1 MFLLVKAPTDRSA
14 NTLRSHSGSDRNCH
28 HASRSSFYP
37 PRAKATGRFY
47 SETCCAA
54 YANTRRISLL
64 ECEDCN
70 SYKFNALNTPTT
82 KPGNRIAELDGLR
95 GLAILLVVAFH
106 YCIRWAEL
114 LPYGDAFG
122 GVALFKYGYLGV
134 ELFFMISGY
143 VIFMSLDGSTGLW
156 TFARKRWLR
165 LFPAMLIV
173 SVGVLLT
180 APLLWERPLGLPRVR
195 DALPGLTFIPAKWY
209 VDFLHLDVKNLENVF
224 WSLYVEVRFYGMV
237 SVLYFTVGRRITVL
251 ALAALAVVATAL
263 ELLVSGGTLSGF
275 IVKKVLY
282 LLGDVLIG
290 QHLAWFV
297 VGILTYMSTRKEL
310 GQWGYAMVLPMVALA
325 LADMPSTLAPV
336 LMAIALTVIF
346 LLVMWHQQLLGVFR
360 WRLFAFFGAISYPLY
375 LFHEN
380 AGIALI
386 IKLGNQTVLPSM
398 LLPVLVLALMALLG
412 WIIATYL
419 EPALHGV
426 LRRVVAPASGPRP
439 PAVAGENL
447 R

>member
-1 MFLLVKAPTDRSA
+1 MGENFCT
-14 NTLRSHSGSDRNCH
+14 
-28 HASRSSFYP
+28 
-37 PRAKATGRFY
+37 
-47 SETCCAA
+47 A
-54 YANTRRISLL
+54 YVIRRDSSLL
-64 ECEDCN
+64 KCEACNYYN
-70 SYKFNALNTPTT
+70 SYALNTTT
-82 KPGNRIAELDGLR
+82 TTAGNRIAELDGLR

-106 YCIRWAEL
+106 YCIRWADI
-114 LPYGDAFG
+114 LPYRDAYG

-180 APLLWERPLGLPRVR
+180 APLLLERPLGVPRVQ

-209 VDFLHLDVKNLENVF
+209 VDFLRLDVRDLEKVF
-224 WSLYVEVRFYGMV
+224 WSLYVEVRFYVMV
-237 SVLYFTVGRRITVL
+237 SVLYFTAGRRVTVL
-251 ALAALAVVATAL
+251 ALAALAAVATAL
-263 ELLVSGGTLSGF
+263 ELLVSGGMLSGF
-275 IVKKVLY
+275 IVKKALY

-297 VGILTYMSTRKEL
+297 VGILTYMSTRNEL
-310 GQWGYAMVLPMVALA
+310 GRWGYAMLLPMVALA

-336 LMAIALTVIF
+336 LMALVLTGIF
-346 LLVMWHQQLLGVFR
+346 LLVMWHQRLLSVFR

-386 IKLGNQTVLPSM
+386 IKLGNQTMLPPL
-398 LLPVLVLALMALLG
+398 LLPLLVLGLMAFIG

-419 EPALHGV
+419 EPALHTV
-426 LRRVVAPASGPRP
+426 LRRVVAPAPAPR
-439 PAVAGENL
+439 PAVAGEQS